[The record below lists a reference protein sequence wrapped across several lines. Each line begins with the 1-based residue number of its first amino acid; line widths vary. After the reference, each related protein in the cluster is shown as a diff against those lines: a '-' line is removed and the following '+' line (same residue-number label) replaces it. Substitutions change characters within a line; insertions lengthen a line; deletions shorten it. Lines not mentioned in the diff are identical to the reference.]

1 MYLGEAGCTTAPC
14 CPLSYSMWLLQQK
27 KAAASRGR
35 KPGSPSAVGDTSLR
49 SSSLSLLPSFPRSSG
64 ALGRAKPAEA
74 PLREAG
80 AERGFPRDREGA
92 APLSAGLA
100 RPFGFAS
107 TGAGGASR
115 NETPCGARLGCT
127 APAAGAAGPGASA
140 AARRFTIVVKLNDV
154 EYGTGTGKSKKEA
167 KRAAAKKTWEMI
179 EKQSPSSMGA
189 AESATTQ
196 TISSPEPDRD
206 YVSLLNIFAQRT
218 RLQVD
223 YRERTRTGDAHA
235 PIFSCSCTISGQV
248 YGRGTGPTVAAAK
261 QAAAKQAF
269 EKVETEKSNG
279 NSILSIHS
287 NSSEVPTESD
297 SNISFEDSAPMLV
310 EKMKDMAVCEKLSP
324 SQRNAQSSALKS
336 KRKLAANFPNVR
348 KEEEKKNMSDS
359 DESLP
364 DVDTNT
370 RKGNGNPHTVDKT
383 FLDNFKNIEPIGEGG
398 FGNVFKATSKC
409 DKTTYA
415 IKRVEFTKNVRREAE
430 GLARLTH
437 ENIVRYHCSWKGY
450 DHITSQDASLNS
462 DKTTRCLFIQ
472 MEFCEKGT
480 LEKWIGENREHQN
493 YHEMAQNKFL
503 QIMKGVE
510 YIHSEKLIHRDLK
523 PLNIFISHD
532 DKIKIG
538 DFGLVTP
545 VAYETLTKNIGT
557 KSYMAP
563 EQFGDRYGKEVD
575 IYALGL
581 IWFEILSAL
590 TNHEKNEVWPSV
602 REGHFPKS
610 FTNQFPPKAS
620 IIKKML
626 STDPSKRPSA
636 TRILD
641 LVKSVDKEKSVKNY
655 TC

>member
-1 MYLGEAGCTTAPC
+1 MDLEYMEKINHYCQINKLTLLYDTAGMT
-14 CPLSYSMWLLQQK
+14 
-27 KAAASRGR
+27 G
-35 KPGSPSAVGDTSLR
+35 PSHD
-49 SSSLSLLPSFPRSSG
+49 P
-64 ALGRAKPAEA
+64 E
-74 PLREAG
+74 
-80 AERGFPRDREGA
+80 
-92 APLSAGLA
+92 
-100 RPFGFAS
+100 
-107 TGAGGASR
+107 
-115 NETPCGARLGCT
+115 
-127 APAAGAAGPGASA
+127 
-140 AARRFTIVVKLNDV
+140 FTIVVKLNDV

-167 KRAAAKKTWEMI
+167 KRIAAKKTWEMI
-179 EKQSPSSMGA
+179 EEQSPSSMGA
-189 AESATTQ
+189 AELATTQ
-196 TISSPEPDRD
+196 TNSSPEPDRD
-206 YVSLLNIFAQRT
+206 YVSLLNIFAQKA

-223 YRERTRTGDAHA
+223 YPERTRTGDAHA
-235 PIFSCSCTISGQV
+235 PIFFCSCTISGQL
-248 YGRGTGPTVAAAK
+248 YGRGTGSTVAAAK

-269 EKVETEKSNG
+269 EKVQTEKSSG
-279 NSILSIHS
+279 NSTFSKHS
-287 NSSEVPTESD
+287 NSSQVPTQSD
-297 SNISFEDSAPMLV
+297 SNSISFEDSAPMLV

-348 KEEEKKNMSDS
+348 KEEENKNMSDS

-383 FLDNFKNIEPIGEGG
+383 FLNNFKNIEPIGEGG
-398 FGNVFKATSKC
+398 FGNVFKARSKC

-430 GLARLTH
+430 GLAKLKH

-450 DHITSQDASLNS
+450 DHITNRDASLNS

-472 MEFCEKGT
+472 MEFCERGT
-480 LEKWIGENREHQN
+480 LEKWIGENREDQN

-523 PLNIFISHD
+523 PPNIFISHD

-538 DFGLVTP
+538 DFGLVTSM
-545 VAYETLTKNIGT
+545 AYETLTENIGT

-581 IWFEILSAL
+581 IWFEILSAF

-602 REGHFPKS
+602 RQGHFPGS
-610 FTNQFPPKAS
+610 FTNQFPLKAS

-626 STDPSKRPSA
+626 SRDPFKRPSA
-636 TRILD
+636 TQILD
-641 LVKSVDKEKSVKNY
+641 LVKSLDKEKSLKNN
-655 TC
+655 TH